1 VKPANLLISMGG
13 VIKIGDFG
21 TAAELGKGE
30 DGHEGDTR
38 YMAIELLESSDR
50 YPSADIFS
58 LGLTL
63 YETCISCT
71 EKYRE
76 AVGLGQSPLP
86 NEGPFWH
93 VLREGNAPD
102 LPGRDAAL
110 CDVIKQAMS
119 LLPADRPTTSS
130 ILAVPQVRDI
140 ALHRKPDII
149 TTAAAALALEPHQL
163 ARAASFIESMSA
175 IHRTSLQLLKAGKSP
190 LAVLVPPED
199 HERASTPTASNGG
212 SVSFWQPY
220 QNKTW
225 EDPDKSEESTSALPI
240 ESSMEYAPAL
250 TCVSLA
256 PQRGL
261 RDALGPPDH
270 TVSAQDLTEN
280 AVLLDTSVACKYE
293 STDWTLLS
301 PSPSSP
307 VQCWLNSAMKSRPG
321 ALSFPLPGG
330 SRRRNKIYTD
340 NEQFGKAKSSN
351 ATASTSPSRQAS
363 FRDSIQSCPLATPI
377 PTIARYR
384 YADSSTNSSCGPSSN
399 TRSSITVGNGYG
411 STGIGSYRPMVP
423 LGGLLQGGQRTMSGS
438 LRRAGLE
445 TLSSGKEQS
454 RGGQ

>member
-1 VKPANLLISMGG
+1 MKPANLLISMEG

-38 YMAIELLESSDR
+38 YMALELLDSSDR
-50 YPSADIFS
+50 YPSADIYS

-71 EKYRE
+71 EKHRE

-102 LPGRDAAL
+102 PPGRDAEL
-110 CDVIKQAMS
+110 CDVIRKAMS
-119 LLPADRPTTSS
+119 LLPADRPTTNT
-130 ILAVPQVRDI
+130 ILAIPHVRDI

-149 TTAAAALALEPHQL
+149 MSAAAALALEPHQL

-190 LAVLVPPED
+190 LAMPVLAED

-212 SVSFWQPY
+212 SVSFWQPF
-220 QNKTW
+220 QSKTW
-225 EDPDKSEESTSALPI
+225 EDPDKSEESTTALPI
-240 ESSMEYAPAL
+240 ASSMEYAPAL
-250 TCVSLA
+250 TCVSLV
-256 PQRGL
+256 PQRERG
-261 RDALGPPDH
+261 GPTDH
-270 TVSAQDLTEN
+270 PVSAEDLTEN
-280 AVLLDTSVACKYE
+280 AALLDTSVGCKFE
-293 STDWTLLS
+293 CTDWTLLS

-307 VQCWLNSAMKSRPG
+307 VQCWLNTAMRSRPG

-340 NEQFGKAKSSN
+340 NEHFGQAKSSS
-351 ATASTSPSRQAS
+351 ATTSTSPTRQTS
-363 FRDSIQSCPLATPI
+363 FRDSIQTCPLATPT
-377 PTIARYR
+377 PTIAKYR
-384 YADSSTNSSCGPSSN
+384 YADSSTASGCGPSSN

-411 STGIGSYRPMVP
+411 PSGIGSYRTGVP
-423 LGGLLQGGQRTMSGS
+423 LGALLQGGQRAMSGS

-445 TLSSGKEQS
+445 TLSSGKESS